1 VHALRV
7 RSINYRSLSD
17 HAEPATA
24 EGSVAAAPP
33 CELGR
38 VHVDVPSPMVVGG
51 LGGQVRVDLTTLA
64 LFDLVGSAD
73 VTVPV
78 MTMTP

>member
-1 VHALRV
+1 MQ
-7 RSINYRSLSD
+7 SLLLQK
-17 HAEPATA
+17 
-24 EGSVAAAPP
+24 VVLQLLPP

-64 LFDLVGSAD
+64 LFDLVGRAD

>member
-1 VHALRV
+1 M
-7 RSINYRSLSD
+7 RSLLLQKVVLQLL
-17 HAEPATA
+17 P
-24 EGSVAAAPP
+24 PP